1 MFCLHDPFNTC
12 KILSQ
17 KIMRPHVIN
26 PLVELSTWHPLI
38 QDTES
43 SDEPE
48 DEESSASTTDD
59 TVAIQSAS
67 AHDDL
72 PDSFVMTRL
81 DVELRQCELSVVEYH
96 QGTESM
102 KPTSNLLLTL
112 TLSGKLELELR
123 RSSWGAYLAL
133 QRFNVHEYLSSN
145 KIDDRYRELISFNWQ
160 SKRYEMPTD
169 VLKCRINTYP
179 PDKCG
184 DKGVSTNGSPEETVE
199 RVSFDV
205 DCKAIKILVNWRCMR
220 ALINSFASLLAPAP
234 ASLTLPADQLHD
246 SKTRMLAPR
255 RVIDWTIKMAS
266 PVIVRPHNYTNAD
279 SAALVLEL
287 GDVQFKRL
295 DKVPAALMLDSTVLQ
310 GQ

>member
-1 MFCLHDPFNTC
+1 MATQPA
-12 KILSQ
+12 
-17 KIMRPHVIN
+17 P
-26 PLVELSTWHPLI
+26 
-38 QDTES
+38 
-43 SDEPE
+43 
-48 DEESSASTTDD
+48 
-59 TVAIQSAS
+59 

-160 SKRYEMPTD
+160 SKLYEMPTD

-184 DKGVSTNGSPEETVE
+184 DKGVTTNGSGSPEETVE

-205 DCKAIKILVNWRCMR
+205 DCMAIKILVNWRCIR
-220 ALINSFASLLAPAP
+220 ALINSFASLLDPAP
-234 ASLTLPADQLHD
+234 ASLALSADQLHDSKTASLALPADQVHD

-295 DKVPAALMLDSTVLQ
+295 DEVPAALMLDSTVPQ
-310 GQ
+310 G